1 MVKKGDKE
9 NSMETSKEII
19 NCMVAMSDKS
29 QAKVLMSFFKT
40 GKGQYGQG
48 DRFLGIRVPQT
59 REVVKGVDHSIS
71 IGEIHELLVNE
82 WHEIRLCGFLLLV
95 RMMSGAVPK
104 PRRTDC
110 CHALREEIATFY
122 LRHAAMADNWDL
134 VDLSAPYIIGVW
146 MLYLYE
152 DRKDAANDIL
162 YALAASGNLW
172 ERRIAIVSTLA
183 LIRRNKFEQTL
194 EISKLLLGD
203 QHDLIQKAVG
213 WMLREVGKR
222 DISLLRHF
230 LNDNITRM
238 SSTTL
243 RYSIEKMERAER
255 QEWLM
260 RRKNKNT
267 LLF

>member
-1 MVKKGDKE
+1 
-9 NSMETSKEII
+9 ME
-19 NCMVAMSDKS
+19 
-29 QAKVLMSFFKT
+29 
-40 GKGQYGQG
+40 
-48 DRFLGIRVPQT
+48 
-59 REVVKGVDHSIS
+59 
-71 IGEIHELLVNE
+71 
-82 WHEIRLCGFLLLV
+82 
-95 RMMSGAVPK
+95 
-104 PRRTDC
+104 
-110 CHALREEIATFY
+110 FY
-122 LRHAAMADNWDL
+122 LQHAQRANNWDL